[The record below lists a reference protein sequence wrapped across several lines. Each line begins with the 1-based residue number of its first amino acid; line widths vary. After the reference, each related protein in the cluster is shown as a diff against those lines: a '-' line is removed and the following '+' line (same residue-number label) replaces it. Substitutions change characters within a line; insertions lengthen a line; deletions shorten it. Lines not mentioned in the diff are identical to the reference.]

1 MSTETEVR
9 TGVYE
14 AMFLASQTAAAS
26 FGDLIEH
33 INSLFERAN
42 ADVISMKKWDERRL
56 AYEIEKQKRG
66 VYILAYFTCPTDM
79 VPHLERDVVISDKLL
94 RVLVTSADHLT
105 EEEIA
110 AFNDQD
116 GLATETKLKADAE
129 KSRRAKEARRFTS
142 VHRSLLKWQSQQQ
155 KHLQPRHQPRKQLQK
170 LAKKPLQKHQPRN
183 NHISLMTRS
192 GL

>member
-116 GLATETKLKADAE
+116 GLATETKLKADAGE
-129 KSRRAKEARRFTS
+129 VKESEGSKKVHLGAPVASEMAKPAAEA
-142 VHRSLLKWQSQQQ
+142 
-155 KHLQPRHQPRKQLQK
+155 PAAEAP
-170 LAKKPLQKHQPRN
+170 AAEAAPEAGEEAAPEAPAAE
-183 NHISLMTRS
+183 
-192 GL
+192 